1 MLFIVRSFFSFYIC
15 FRAGWQNQNKQS
27 NANMNIRIFRYSWS
41 TINDLINVGASV
53 IQIEYNSCN
62 RFLSNRNEFFNTQK
76 RHDNEISRYL
86 QENLDC
92 AVNQSVVELNSKM

>member
-1 MLFIVRSFFSFYIC
+1 MLFVVRSFFSFYIC
-15 FRAGWQNQNKQS
+15 FCAGWQNQNKQS
-27 NANMNIRIFRYSWS
+27 NVNMNIRIFRYSYS
-41 TINDLINVGASV
+41 AINDLINVGASV

-62 RFLSNRNEFFNTQK
+62 RFLSNRNEIFNTQK